1 MRRQI
6 HRLSINDL
14 LTLLETLHTNNIYS
28 SIPIFYIYIQKH
40 SFRMQQIHVDTL
52 AEWHQFSLDNAA
64 FQSIP
69 YKIILHRFAIIL
81 CLMLSSRTEHS
92 KKYQKPWR
100 SICNVPMF
108 AAYRIRRNNGNEREG
123 KKCKKRYYVTFRV
136 KLSQQNLSLYCN
148 YN

>member
-1 MRRQI
+1 MRQQI

-28 SIPIFYIYIQKH
+28 SIPVLYVYIYTHIQKH

-81 CLMLSSRTEHS
+81 YLMPVLSSRTEHS
-92 KKYQKPWR
+92 KKYQKPCR
-100 SICNVPMF
+100 SICNVPMS
-108 AAYRIRRNNGNEREG
+108 AAYRIRRNKMGTGE
-123 KKCKKRYYVTFRV
+123 KKRAGKV
-136 KLSQQNLSLYCN
+136 
-148 YN
+148 